1 MFIDTHVHLNNKDL
15 YAKIDEVIIE
25 ANNVGVNKFFVVGYD
40 YESSQLAIE
49 IAKKNKNCFA
59 IIGFHPTEIKNYTD
73 KEYEWLYE
81 NAKEDVV
88 VAIGEIGYDFHWDTT
103 TKEEQYYA
111 FVRQIEIAKK
121 VNKPISI
128 HSREGN
134 ELTLKTLIE
143 TNAKVV
149 GGVMHSYSGSK
160 EMAKLF
166 IKENFY
172 LGISGPVT
180 FKNGRVMKEV
190 VEEIDLKYLL
200 SETDSPYLTPHP
212 YRGKENGPKYI
223 PLIVQEI
230 ANIKKINLED
240 VEKQIEIN
248 VQNLFGV

>member
-15 YAKIDEVIIE
+15 YKKIDEVISE
-25 ANNVGVNKFFVVGYD
+25 AQNVGVQKFFVVGYD
-40 YESSQLAIE
+40 FDTCKLAIK
-49 IAKKNKNCFA
+49 IANKYDNCFA
-59 IIGFHPTEIKNYTD
+59 VIGYHPTEIKEYTD
-73 KEYEWLYE
+73 EHYKWLEE
-81 NAKEDVV
+81 NAKQDCV

-103 TKEEQYYA
+103 TKEEQYEA
-111 FVRQIEIAKK
+111 FVRQIEIAKRL
-121 VNKPISI
+121 NKPISI
-128 HSREGN
+128 HSREAID
-134 ELTLKTLIE
+134 LTLKTLIE

-190 VEEIDLKYLL
+190 VEETDLKYLV

-223 PLIVQEI
+223 PLIVEEI
-230 ANIKKINLED
+230 ANIKNISVSE

-248 VQNLFGV
+248 VKELFGV

>member
-15 YAKIDEVIIE
+15 YGKIDSVLNE
-25 ANNVGVNKFFVVGYD
+25 AIDAGVNKFFVVGYD
-40 YESSQLAIE
+40 FETSKLAID
-49 IAKKNKNCFA
+49 IAKKYNNCFA
-59 IIGFHPTEIKNYTD
+59 IIGYHPTEIK
-73 KEYEWLYE
+73 EYNDFHYNWLEE
-81 NAKEDVV
+81 NAKQECV

-103 TKEEQYYA
+103 TKEEQTFA

-128 HSREGN
+128 HSRDAID
-134 ELTLKTLIE
+134 LTLKTLVE

-190 VEEIDLKYLL
+190 VEEIDLKYLV

-212 YRGKENGPKYI
+212 YRGKENSPKYI
-223 PLIVQEI
+223 PIIVEEI
-230 ANIKKINLED
+230 AKIKTIIRARELGKEEE
-240 VEKQIEIN
+240 VK
-248 VQNLFGV
+248 

>member
-1 MFIDTHVHLNNKDL
+1 MFIDTHVHLNNKEL
-15 YAKIDEVIIE
+15 YAKIDEVINE
-25 ANNVGVNKFFVVGYD
+25 AHNVGVKKFFVVGYD
-40 YESSQLAIE
+40 YETSKLAIE
-49 IAKKNKNCFA
+49 IAKKFNNCYA
-59 IIGFHPTEIKNYTD
+59 IIGFHPTEIKEYTD
-73 KEYEWLYE
+73 KEYDWLKE

-88 VAIGEIGYDFHWDTT
+88 VAIGEIGYDFHWNTT
-103 TKEEQYYA
+103 TKEEQYSA
-111 FVRQIEIAKK
+111 FVRQIEIAKE
-121 VNKPISI
+121 VNKPISV
-128 HSREGN
+128 HSRDAI
-134 ELTLKTLIE
+134 ELTLKTLTE

-190 VEEIDLKYLL
+190 VETIDLKYLV

-230 ANIKKINLED
+230 ANIKNMNLED
-240 VEKQIEIN
+240 VKKQIEIN
-248 VQNLFGV
+248 VKDLFGV